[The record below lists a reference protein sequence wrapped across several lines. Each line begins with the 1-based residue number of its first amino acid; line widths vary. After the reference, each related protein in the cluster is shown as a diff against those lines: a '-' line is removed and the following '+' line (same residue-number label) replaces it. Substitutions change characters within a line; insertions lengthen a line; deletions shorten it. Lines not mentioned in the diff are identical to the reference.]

1 MNIEELLA
9 LGVQQGASDL
19 HLSAGLPPMVRVDG
33 DIRRLDAPPFGCA
46 EVEALTTAIM
56 EDALRRSFV
65 AGAEVDFAFA
75 LPGVAR
81 FRVNAF
87 HHSRGVGAAF
97 RTVPTS
103 IPSLDALGCGE
114 VLRSLSRAPRGLI
127 LVCGATGSG
136 KSTTL
141 AAMLDFINQDRHS
154 HILTI
159 EDPIEFVH
167 SSKNCLVHHRQAH
180 RHTAGFAEALRAAL
194 REDPDVI
201 MVGEMRDQE
210 TMSLALSA
218 AETGHL
224 VLGTLHTPSASQA
237 VNRVVDMFPAGEKS
251 LARSMLAE
259 SLQAVISQ
267 TLVRRVGGGRVAAQ
281 EIMVGTSAVRR
292 LVREDKAAQL
302 YSAMQSG
309 RAHGMQTLDQHL
321 QQLADSGLISQEA
334 ARRSASGGGAWQA

>member
-1 MNIEELLA
+1 MGIEELLA
-9 LGVQQGASDL
+9 LGVRQGASDV
-19 HLSAGLPPMVRVDG
+19 HLSAGLPPLVRVDG
-33 DIRRLDAPPFGCA
+33 DIRPLEAPPLQCA
-46 EVEALTTAIM
+46 QAEELTAAIM
-56 EDALRRSFV
+56 DEEQRRTFA
-65 AGAEVDFAFA
+65 AGAEVDFAFE
-75 LPGVAR
+75 LPEVAR

-103 IPSLDALGCGE
+103 IPSLDALGGSE
-114 VLRSLSRAPRGLI
+114 VLRSISSARRGLV
-127 LVCGATGSG
+127 LVTGATGSG

-141 AAMLDFINQDRHS
+141 AAMLDFINQDRRA

-167 SSKNCLVHHRQAH
+167 SSKNCLVHQRQAH
-180 RHTAGFAEALRAAL
+180 RHTPGFAQALRAAL

-210 TMSLALSA
+210 TMSLALTA

-224 VLGTLHTPSASQA
+224 VLGTLHTPSASQT
-237 VNRVVDMFPAGEKS
+237 VNRVVDMFPSGEKS

-259 SLQAVISQ
+259 CLQAVISQ

-309 RAHGMQTLDQHL
+309 RAQGMQTLEQHL
-321 QQLADSGLISQEA
+321 RQLVQAGVVSQETA
-334 ARRSASGGGAWQA
+334 GLCASDGAWAA

>member
-1 MNIEELLA
+1 MGIEELLA
-9 LGVQQGASDL
+9 LGVRQGASDL
-19 HLSAGLPPMVRVDG
+19 HLSAGLPPLIRVDG
-33 DIRRLDAPPFGCA
+33 DIRRLDAPPLEPA
-46 EVEALTTAIM
+46 EAAELTAAIM
-56 EDALRRSFV
+56 DEASQRTLA
-65 AGAEVDFAFA
+65 AGAEVDFAFE
-75 LPGVAR
+75 LPEVAR

-87 HHSRGVGAAF
+87 HHSRGLGAAF

-103 IPSLDALGCGE
+103 MPSLDALAGCE
-114 VLRSLSRAPRGLI
+114 LLRSLSRARRGLV
-127 LVCGATGSG
+127 LVTGATGSG

-141 AAMLDFINQDRHS
+141 AAMLDFINQDRRG

-167 SSKNCLVHHRQAH
+167 SSKNSLVHQREAH
-180 RHTAGFAEALRAAL
+180 RHTSGFADALRAAL

-210 TMSLALSA
+210 TMGLALTA

-224 VLGTLHTPSASQA
+224 VLGTLHAPSASQT

-259 SLQAVISQ
+259 SLLAVISQ
-267 TLVRRVGGGRVAAQ
+267 TLVRRIGGGRVAAQ

-309 RAHGMQTLDQHL
+309 RAQGMQTLDQHL
-321 QQLADSGLISQEA
+321 RQLVQAGLISQAEA
-334 ARRSASGGGAWQA
+334 DRGASGGGAWPA